1 MPADGNLHSTFM
13 IDAEDDAEAQR
24 AEAAVEELYA
34 LAVRLGGTVSGE
46 HGLGVAKGGAL
57 ALQWPETALDL
68 HESVKRMFDP
78 KGLLNPGKKLARAT
92 A

>member
-1 MPADGNLHSTFM
+1 M
-13 IDAEDDAEAQR
+13 IDPDDVAEAQR
-24 AEAAVEELYA
+24 AEAAVEDLYR

-57 ALQWPETALDL
+57 ALQWPEPALEL
-68 HESVKRMFDP
+68 HESVKRLFDP